1 VSEVQTNAERRRQL
15 FDEYR
20 KQAWDDIR
28 SGTDNFDKNLLTVS
42 SSALALS
49 LAFIKDFTPL
59 PTAVSLPVLY
69 TSWACFAGTIVTTIF
84 SFRLS
89 IAAVNKHLEYAYKY
103 YEENDDKILGKKSAA
118 ERALSVFTW
127 IAATFFLVGVF
138 STVFFCV
145 NNVRRKVMDDPKK
158 AVRAVVTDGRS
169 PLKLTPV
176 ANSEKTVTAL
186 VTEGRS
192 PQGLTPVPNS
202 LEKGRAPAAL
212 TPVPGGTEER
222 GRQPAAIIPVKPIQP
237 EIQPSTTQSSGSPTE
252 ATNTGS
258 TAPDK
263 Q

>member
-1 VSEVQTNAERRRQL
+1 VSENDAQRRRQL

-118 ERALSVFTW
+118 ERALSAFTW
-127 IAATFFLVGVF
+127 IAAILFLVGVF
-138 STVFFCV
+138 ATVIFCV
-145 NNVRRKVMDDPKK
+145 NNVRDKVKDNPKK
-158 AVRAVVTDGRS
+158 TVNTVAREFAKDGRS
-169 PLKLTPV
+169 PL
-176 ANSEKTVTAL
+176 S
-186 VTEGRS
+186 
-192 PQGLTPVPNS
+192 LTPVPKPET
-202 LEKGRAPAAL
+202 LEKGRKPAAL

-222 GRQPAAIIPVKPIQP
+222 GRQPAAIIPVQPIQP
-237 EIQPSTTQSSGSPTE
+237 EIQPSTTQSTGSATE
-252 ATNTGS
+252 ASNTG
-258 TAPDK
+258 TPATTDK
-263 Q
+263 K